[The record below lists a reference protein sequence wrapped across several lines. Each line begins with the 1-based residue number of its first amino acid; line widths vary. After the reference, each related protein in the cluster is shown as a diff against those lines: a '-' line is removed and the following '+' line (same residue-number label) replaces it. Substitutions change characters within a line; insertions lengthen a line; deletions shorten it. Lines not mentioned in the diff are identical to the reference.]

1 MKCFITSDIDI
12 LTHIFG
18 LFYNVS
24 KSLHFETNSW
34 KGMINM
40 GRIIG
45 YARVSSRE
53 QNLIRQIEAL
63 KDYGVTEEN
72 IITDKASGKDLNR
85 PAYISLKI
93 GFGRLVKGDTLV
105 IKSLDRLSRNK
116 NDIQNE
122 LRYFQQIGVRVVV
135 LDLPTTM
142 LLVDEKNE
150 WVMQMVTSII
160 IEVLS
165 SIAEQERLTIKA
177 RQAEG
182 IAVMP
187 IKNGKRYSLKT
198 GRPTGRPKTGFP
210 SNWVEVYNEWN
221 NHKITARNAMKRL
234 GLKSNTFYRMV
245 SEYHKT

>member
-1 MKCFITSDIDI
+1 
-12 LTHIFG
+12 
-18 LFYNVS
+18 
-24 KSLHFETNSW
+24 
-34 KGMINM
+34 M

-85 PAYISLKI
+85 PAYISLKV
-93 GFGRLVKGDTLV
+93 GFGKLVKGDVLV

-116 NDIQNE
+116 TDIQNE
-122 LRYFQQIGVRVVV
+122 LRYFQQKGIRVVV

-142 LLVDEKNE
+142 ISIDERNT
-150 WVMQMVTSII
+150 WVLEMISNIL
-160 IEVLS
+160 IEVIS
-165 SIAEQERLTIKA
+165 SIAEQERLTIRE
-177 RQAEG
+177 RQSEG

-198 GRPTGRPKTGFP
+198 GRPTGRPKTDYP